1 MYTCKTYLVNNN
13 EWQRNTFKVWKKDS
27 VGSKMSLWTYILQ
40 IEYLSILVNSLDKN
54 QNFEQTQYWM
64 IKNRQSMQGE
74 STV

>member
-40 IEYLSILVNSLDKN
+40 LDYLSILVNSLDKN